1 MIDDDIQRDQIQIQ
15 KYIAIAHLLC
25 EREKRK
31 IEYLKDT
38 EEQVKQQLNNNKQQL
53 NNNVSHLYQ
62 EQSQYKSKDFS
73 TKKETNK
80 IPKANKSS
88 PTL

>member
-38 EEQVKQQLNNNKQQL
+38 EEQVKQQLNNN
-53 NNNVSHLYQ
+53 VSHLYQ
-62 EQSQYKSKDFS
+62 EQSQYKIKDFS